1 MTLTW
6 LDGLGH
12 VQGPVRGF
20 EQHVGSRST
29 YESLNGFW
37 VKELLDDRRG
47 YRWNW
52 RSRDTGLLLFELFE
66 PWAFI
71 WYISLPLPLAT
82 FYLGR
87 GRCVPLHPCPNY
99 TARFPPTLQP

>member
-1 MTLTW
+1 M
-6 LDGLGH
+6 
-12 VQGPVRGF
+12 QGPVRGF

-71 WYISLPLPLAT
+71 WYISLPLPLP
-82 FYLGR
+82 R
-87 GRCVPLHPCPNY
+87 
-99 TARFPPTLQP
+99 